1 MTRIKICGLTRPED
15 VSLASELGASAVGF
29 VFAASSPRR
38 VPLERA
44 EELLAAAG
52 PGVSRVGVFV
62 EEEKSFIEEAIE
74 AARLDLVQLH
84 RPLRAA
90 DLEGAPATV
99 IAVVSVSGSAAPL
112 PPADWLRRCRWLL
125 FDAGGSAGTG
135 GAGTRF
141 DWGVLDGKK
150 FEAPVYL
157 AGGLDAGNVGEA
169 IHRVHPDGVDVASG
183 IERAPGVK
191 DPEKMRRFFEAVRA
205 ADEKRPREAGGGR
218 READGPAR

>member
-29 VFAASSPRR
+29 VFAASSLRR

-44 EELLAAAG
+44 EELAAAAG
-52 PGVSRVGVFV
+52 PGVTRVGVFV
-62 EEEKSFIEEAIE
+62 EQEKSFIQEAVQ
-74 AARLDLVQLH
+74 AARLDLAQLH

-90 DLEGAPATV
+90 DLEDAPASV
-99 IAVVSVSGSAAPL
+99 IAVVSVSGSVAPL
-112 PPADWLRRCRWLL
+112 PPAEWLRRCRWLL
-125 FDAGGSAGTG
+125 FDAGGSAGGGTG
-135 GAGTRF
+135 TGF

-150 FEAPVYL
+150 FETAVFL
-157 AGGLDAGNVGEA
+157 AGGLDAANVSEA
-169 IHRVHPDGVDVASG
+169 IERVHPDGVDVASG

-205 ADEKRPREAGGGR
+205 TDESASSPPGR
-218 READGPAR
+218 GPG